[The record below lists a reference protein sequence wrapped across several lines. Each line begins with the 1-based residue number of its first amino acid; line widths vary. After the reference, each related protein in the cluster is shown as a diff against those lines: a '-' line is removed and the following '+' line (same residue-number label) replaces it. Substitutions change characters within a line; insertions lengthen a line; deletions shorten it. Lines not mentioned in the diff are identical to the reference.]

1 MVARRTAKCLA
12 RAHRAPVCAKLG
24 RNAERNRE
32 VRMPRRSVIIAAC
45 VLLPMAA
52 AVATDAAAQSPSFP
66 SGYGYM
72 DPSEIEQLNR
82 AVAAGDHSTVR
93 RHGWRLW
100 AGIMQ
105 PSAAGWPCWYA
116 WPNTKNAFLPPVEAS
131 PANAN
136 EASTSSAQAGPKKSL

>member
-1 MVARRTAKCLA
+1 MR
-12 RAHRAPVCAKLG
+12 
-24 RNAERNRE
+24 
-32 VRMPRRSVIIAAC
+32 RRSVIIAAC

-52 AVATDAAAQSPSFP
+52 AVTTDAAAQYPSFP

-93 RHGWRLW
+93 RHGWKLW

-105 PSAAGWPCWYA
+105 PSAAGWPFWYA
-116 WPNTKNAFLPPVEAS
+116 WSNTKAAFLPPVEAL
-131 PANAN
+131 PVVAP
-136 EASTSSAQAGPKKSL
+136 E